1 MHQCSSSLI
10 LQCDVS
16 MSGLGACLLQEGHL
30 VAYAS
35 RTPTPTEIN
44 YAQIEKELL
53 SVVFGVEQRC
63 PL

>member
-1 MHQCSSSLI
+1 
-10 LQCDVS
+10 

-35 RTPTPTEIN
+35 WTPTPTEIN

>member
-1 MHQCSSSLI
+1 
-10 LQCDVS
+10 

-53 SVVFGVEQRC
+53 SVVFGVERRC